1 MRRDWMAW
9 AYSQENVSS
18 PTAMAVL
25 LAIAKHADEAGF
37 CFPSVERIGTLARLD
52 PRTVQKQIKALE
64 ALGVVRREIGGG
76 LVQKSGDRN
85 QGRASSYQLVD
96 AAVPTAPE
104 AETTPAHDHP
114 RTQTTPAH
122 GHLRNLAESRLPRP
136 TATPTV
142 EGKKVGGG
150 SAHACEH
157 THSSEPA
164 RGPTP
169 SAQPQAEDAENGNQ
183 PPPPAHQIEPQR
195 LGELLEA
202 AGWAAIGRRPNRGDL
217 IEVQAWGTALG
228 LCHADQLEVIR
239 EVLPT
244 KPEPG
249 PPDRLKYFSKAMKRL
264 ADKLACPPLT
274 ITYPTENH
282 GEQANG
288 KSDKHR
294 RFQRIIDAASEGSSG
309 QDWG

>member
-1 MRRDWMAW
+1 MRKDWMAW
-9 AYSQENVSS
+9 AYSQETVTS

-25 LAIAKHADEAGF
+25 LALAKHADEAGF

-52 PRTVQKQIKALE
+52 PRTVQRQIKALE

-76 LVQKSGDRN
+76 LVPKSGDRN

-96 AAVPTAPE
+96 AAVPTVSE

-114 RTQTTPAH
+114 RSQTTPAH

-136 TATPTV
+136 TATLTV

-157 THSSEPA
+157 THASEPA

-169 SAQPQAEDAENGNQ
+169 SAQRQAEDAENGNQ

-202 AGWAAIGRRPNRGDL
+202 ACWAAIGRRPNRDDL

-264 ADKLACPPLT
+264 ADKLALPPLK
-274 ITYPTENH
+274 ITYRTENK
-282 GEQANG
+282 GQRANE
-288 KSDKHR
+288 STRERD
-294 RFQRIIDAASEGSSG
+294 QIPAYILLAARGTT
-309 QDWG
+309 D